1 MIHTDHRGDIA
12 IVRAE
17 HGKANALDLELCRTL
32 QATLAGLADEA
43 AAVVLTGSGR
53 IFSAGVDL
61 TRLLEEGPTYVE
73 AFIGQLHEF
82 CEAVFSFP
90 NPLIAAINGHAI
102 AGGCVL
108 SSMADRRIM
117 AEGTWRI
124 GVPELLVGVP
134 FPAAPLEVM
143 RFILPA
149 QYFGEVV
156 FGGVTYQPDQARER
170 GLVDGVVSP
179 EGLIDRAVQAAES
192 MAVAPEAFR
201 HTKAQARQP
210 ALERMR
216 SGSAMFDAKAV
227 EIWTKPSTLAAIRD
241 YVERTLKKSQPRPD

>member
-12 IVRAE
+12 VVRAE
-17 HGKANALDLELCRTL
+17 HGKANALDLELCETL
-32 QATLAGLADEA
+32 QATLAELGDEA
-43 AAVVLTGSGR
+43 AAVVLTGSRR

-61 TRLLEEGPTYVE
+61 TRLLEEGPPYIE
-73 AFIGQLHEF
+73 RFIRRLHEF

-90 NPLIAAINGHAI
+90 DPLVAAINGHAI

-108 SSMADRRIM
+108 SSMADRRLM
-117 AEGTWRI
+117 AEGSWRI

-143 RFILPA
+143 RFVLPR

-156 FGGVTYQPDQARER
+156 FGGATYTPTQARER

-179 EGLIDRAVQAAES
+179 EELIDRAVEAAES
-192 MAVAPEAFR
+192 MAAAPAAFR

-210 ALERMR
+210 VLDRMR
-216 SGSAMFDAKAV
+216 SGSAAFDAKAI

-241 YVERTLKKSQPRPD
+241 YVERTFSRSP